1 VLAMGPD
8 VTFIQ
13 LANPSRNLVTS
24 ATRTWNDANRNYIPE
39 CDLLNARSNGEC
51 GVLSNEN
58 FGTVV
63 TNLTYDTDML
73 TGWGKRN
80 FNWEVSAGVQRELAP
95 GISADLTY
103 FRRWYGNFVLV
114 DDLAVGP
121 ADFDRFTIAA
131 PSDPRLPGGGGY
143 EIEGYDIK
151 QAKFGVAAQPF
162 VTLSRKY
169 GKQQDYWNGLD
180 ATVNARPRP
189 GLFFQGG
196 VSTGRRVEDNCDVV
210 TKVDNPSPLYCHR
223 DEPWLTFVKGY
234 GSYTIPRID
243 VQFSGTYQ
251 TKPGPLV
258 LAIYTATNAEVA
270 PSLNRSLAGTA
281 PSVDLHLLSPGPY
294 TTTNGGSGR
303 VHGERLH
310 QVDFRIS
317 KLLQFGGT
325 RTRANLDIYNAL
337 NSSAVLLQN
346 DTFGDWQRPT
356 EILVARFFKF
366 SVQFD
371 F

>member
-1 VLAMGPD
+1 
-8 VTFIQ
+8 
-13 LANPSRNLVTS
+13 
-24 ATRTWNDANRNYIPE
+24 
-39 CDLLNARSNGEC
+39 
-51 GVLSNEN
+51 
-58 FGTVV
+58 
-63 TNLTYDTDML
+63 
-73 TGWGKRN
+73 
-80 FNWEVSAGVQRELAP
+80 
-95 GISADLTY
+95 
-103 FRRWYGNFVLV
+103 
-114 DDLAVGP
+114 
-121 ADFDRFTIAA
+121 
-131 PSDPRLPGGGGY
+131 
-143 EIEGYDIK
+143 
-151 QAKFGVAAQPF
+151 
-162 VTLSRKY
+162 VTLSRKF
-169 GKQQDYWNGLD
+169 GKQEDYWNGLD

-196 VSTGRRVEDNCDVV
+196 VSTGRRVEDNCDVI
-210 TKVDNPSPLYCHR
+210 TKVDNPSSLYCHR

-243 VQFSGTYQ
+243 VVVSGTYQ

-270 PSLNRSLAGTA
+270 PSLGRSLAGAA
-281 PSVDLHLLSPGPY
+281 PSVDVQLLSPGPY
-294 TTTNGGSGR
+294 TTTNGGSGQ

-317 KLLQFGGT
+317 KLLRFGGT

-356 EILVARFFKF
+356 EILVARFLKF

>member
-1 VLAMGPD
+1 
-8 VTFIQ
+8 
-13 LANPSRNLVTS
+13 
-24 ATRTWNDANRNYIPE
+24 
-39 CDLLNARSNGEC
+39 
-51 GVLSNEN
+51 
-58 FGTVV
+58 VV
-63 TNLTYDTDML
+63 PNLTYDTNTL

-80 FNWEVSAGVQRELAP
+80 FNWEVSAGVQHELAP
-95 GISADLTY
+95 GISADLMY

-114 DDLAVGP
+114 DDLAIGP
-121 ADFDRFTIAA
+121 ADFDPFTLIA
-131 PSDPRLPGGGGY
+131 PIDPRLPDGGGY
-143 EIEGYDIK
+143 PVQGYDIK
-151 QAKFGVAAQPF
+151 PAKFGVAAQPF
-162 VTLSRKY
+162 VTLSRNY
-169 GKQQDYWNGLD
+169 GKQEDVWNGVD

-196 VSTGRRVEDNCDVV
+196 VSTGRRIEDNCDVIV
-210 TKVDNPSPLYCHR
+210 KVDNPNPEYCHR
-223 DEPWLTFVKGY
+223 VEPWLTFVKGY

-251 TKPGPLV
+251 SKPGPLV
-258 LAIYTATNAEVA
+258 LALYTATNAEIA
-270 PSLNRSLAGTA
+270 PSLGRNLSGSA
-281 PSVDLHLLSPGPY
+281 PNMEVHLLSPGPY
-294 TTTNGGSGR
+294 TTTNGGSGQ

-317 KLLQFGGT
+317 KLLRFGGT

-356 EILVARFFKF
+356 EILVARFLKF